1 MSPET
6 GRDLMAE
13 LANAVAAYLSTME
26 VTADCLEES
35 YPEVGTPYRKRI
47 QALQSR
53 VSYDATPK
61 EIRESVRAVHA
72 ELRDYASVA
81 KRVRTERS
89 VELERE
95 ILALGD
101 IIENLAERQAHYG
114 RRLREFAAQVEKAM
128 PVEAAGLHGAVDSM
142 SHETAAMVNRM
153 REQMV
158 ELDQRLAG
166 TASTD
171 PVTGLIN
178 RRELERQ
185 IEAHRLHGATFSLLL
200 FELEGPVGEQ
210 VLQMAGAKLASHF
223 RHRDRTARWSD
234 KEFAVLFLG
243 ENQLAESRA
252 AEVLP
257 WLAGR
262 YTLENGESVLIEA
275 KSRLLDS
282 ELVAA

>member
-1 MSPET
+1 
-6 GRDLMAE
+6 MAE
-13 LANAVAAYLSTME
+13 LSNAVAAYLSTME
-26 VTADCLEES
+26 VTAECLDES
-35 YPEVGTPYRKRI
+35 YPEVGSPYRTRI

-61 EIRESVRAVHA
+61 EIRESAKELHA

-101 IIENLAERQAHYG
+101 IIENLAGRQAHFG
-114 RRLREFAAQVEKAM
+114 RRLREFAAQVEQAM
-128 PVEAAGLHGAVDSM
+128 PVEAAGLHGVVDSM
-142 SHETAAMVNRM
+142 SHETAAMVGRM
-153 REQMV
+153 RKQMV

-166 TASTD
+166 AASTD

-185 IEAHRLHGATFSLLL
+185 VEAHRLHGATFSLLL

-223 RHRDRTARWSD
+223 RHRDRTARWNNR
-234 KEFAVLFLG
+234 EFAVLFLG
-243 ENQLAESRA
+243 ENRLAEARA

-262 YTLENGESVLIEA
+262 YTLENGESVVIEA
-275 KSRLLDS
+275 KARLLEP

>member
-1 MSPET
+1 
-6 GRDLMAE
+6 MAE

-114 RRLREFAAQVEKAM
+114 WRLREFAAQVEKAM

-200 FELEGPVGEQ
+200 FELKGPIGDQ
-210 VLQMAGAKLASHF
+210 VLRMAASKLSSQF
-223 RHRDRTARWSD
+223 RHRDRTSRWSD
-234 KEFAVLFLG
+234 TEFAVLFLG
-243 ENQLAESRA
+243 ERELAEARMA
-252 AEVLP
+252 QVLP
-257 WLAGR
+257 WVVGR
-262 YTLENGESVLIEA
+262 YMLDNGETVLIDA
-275 KSRLLDS
+275 RARLLEP
-282 ELVAA
+282 ELATA

>member
-1 MSPET
+1 
-6 GRDLMAE
+6 
-13 LANAVAAYLSTME
+13 
-26 VTADCLEES
+26 
-35 YPEVGTPYRKRI
+35 
-47 QALQSR
+47 
-53 VSYDATPK
+53 
-61 EIRESVRAVHA
+61 
-72 ELRDYASVA
+72 
-81 KRVRTERS
+81 
-89 VELERE
+89 
-95 ILALGD
+95 
-101 IIENLAERQAHYG
+101 
-114 RRLREFAAQVEKAM
+114 
-128 PVEAAGLHGAVDSM
+128 
-142 SHETAAMVNRM
+142 M

>member
-1 MSPET
+1 MSPEA

-13 LANAVAAYLSTME
+13 LSNAVAAYLSTME
-26 VTADCLEES
+26 VTAECLDEN
-35 YPEVGTPYRKRI
+35 YPEVGSPYRKRI
-47 QALQSR
+47 EALQSR

-61 EIRESVRAVHA
+61 EIRESAKAIQA

-81 KRVRTERS
+81 NRVRTERS

-101 IIENLAERQAHYG
+101 IIENLAERQTQFG
-114 RRLREFAAQVEKAM
+114 RRLREFATRVEKAM
-128 PVEAAGLHGAVDSM
+128 PVEAAGLHGVVDSM
-142 SHETAAMVNRM
+142 SHETAAMVSRM

-166 TASTD
+166 AASTD

-185 IEAHRLHGATFSLLL
+185 VEVHRLHGAMFSLLL

-210 VLQMAGAKLASHF
+210 VLRMAGAKLASHF

-234 KEFAVLFLG
+234 REFAVLFLG
-243 ENQLAESRA
+243 ENQLAEARA

-257 WLAGR
+257 WLTGR
-262 YTLENGESVLIEA
+262 YTLENGESVVIEA
-275 KSRLLDS
+275 
-282 ELVAA
+282 